1 MVKQFL
7 TPLNLIHIQKKLL
20 LLCLAIEA
28 SSHVALYVLFSSAY
42 LDPKWIRSPY
52 LWCVLYLS
60 Q

>member
-20 LLCLAIEA
+20 LLRLAIEA

-42 LDPKWIRSPY
+42 LNPKWIRSPY
-52 LWCVLYLS
+52 L
-60 Q
+60 